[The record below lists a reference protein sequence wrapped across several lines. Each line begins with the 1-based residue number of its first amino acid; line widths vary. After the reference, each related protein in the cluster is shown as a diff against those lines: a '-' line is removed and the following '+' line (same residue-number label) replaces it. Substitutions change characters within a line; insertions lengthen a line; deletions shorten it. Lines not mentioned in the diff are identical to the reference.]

1 MSPPKGVNTR
11 ERFMGKA
18 ALARLLPSR
27 AMSWDLTPKPASAS
41 SVVLARQMEI
51 PDANLAGNVHGG
63 TIMKLV
69 DTAAGLAAAKHCG
82 GLAVTAAMDE
92 MTFLEPVYLGDVV
105 TVKATVNEAFTSSME
120 VGVRVEA
127 ETVSTGRTVHTSSAY
142 LVFVALDEKGEPRPV
157 PPVLPE
163 NDEERQRQ
171 HEAKLRREARLD
183 RKRAIEEARSLKG
196 ES

>member
-1 MSPPKGVNTR
+1 
-11 ERFMGKA
+11 
-18 ALARLLPSR
+18 
-27 AMSWDLTPKPASAS
+27 MSWDLTPKPASS
-41 SVVLARQMEI
+41 SAVVLARQMEV

-127 ETVSTGRTVHTSSAY
+127 ESVATGRHVHTSSAY
-142 LVFVALDEKGEPRPV
+142 LVFVALDADGQPRPV
-157 PPVLPE
+157 PPVIAE
-163 NDEERQRQ
+163 TEEERQRQ
-171 HEAKLRREARLD
+171 HEAKLRREARLE
-183 RKRAIEEARSLKG
+183 RKRAIEEARRDKG
-196 ES
+196 EG

>member
-1 MSPPKGVNTR
+1 MQANSARG
-11 ERFMGKA
+11 ERVRRPA
-18 ALARLLPSR
+18 ATLT
-27 AMSWDLTPKPASAS
+27 AMSWDLTPRPASAS

-63 TIMKLV
+63 TIMKMV

-92 MTFLEPVYLGDVV
+92 MTFLDPVYLGDVV

-127 ETVSTGRTVHTSSAY
+127 ETISTGRAVHTSSAY
-142 LVFVALDEKGEPRPV
+142 LVFVALDEAGKPRPV
-157 PPVLPE
+157 PPVVAE
-163 NDEERQRQ
+163 NEEERQRQ

-183 RKRAIEEARSLKG
+183 RKRAIEEARRVKG
-196 ES
+196 EA